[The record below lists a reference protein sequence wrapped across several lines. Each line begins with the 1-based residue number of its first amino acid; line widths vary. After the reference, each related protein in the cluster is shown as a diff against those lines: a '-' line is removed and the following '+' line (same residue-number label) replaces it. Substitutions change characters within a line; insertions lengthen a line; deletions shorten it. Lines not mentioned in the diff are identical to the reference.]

1 MPGERDGR
9 AAPVPSVEVA
19 GPVRTMVVRCADW
32 PVIAAGRPPG
42 DPVAVVYANRV
53 VACSPR
59 ARAEGVQVGHRRR
72 EAQGR
77 CSGLDVIERDESLEA
92 RAFEG
97 VVRAVEAFTPRLEL
111 TRPGAC
117 IFPTRGPSRY
127 FGGDQSLALLVHEA
141 VETVL
146 AGQGWSG
153 AGHIGVADGPFAA
166 QIAARTATSTATST
180 ASGRP
185 RGVAVVAAGGSTDF
199 LAPLPIGSLHEVG
212 QRDVAELIDVW
223 YRLGL
228 RTLADLAAL
237 PARDVMAR
245 FGLPGL
251 LAHRLA
257 AGLDNR
263 PPDARDP
270 PPDLEVGTE
279 IDPPADRVDRIAFIA
294 KALAD
299 ELFAQLEDRGLS
311 CTRVVIAAETEHGET
326 IERAWRHEGTLTAGA
341 VTDRVRWQLE
351 GWLHASTQLRPTGG
365 VSSLCLQPDEVIPAH
380 GRQLGF
386 WGGETDADIRAARA
400 LARVQGL
407 LGPDA
412 VRVPEWRGH
421 RAPGE
426 QLVLVPV
433 AAVDLTT
440 ARPAT
445 RPGWVTSPWP
455 GQIPAPAPAVI
466 PSAPPHAHVVDA
478 DGHPVTVN
486 GRAIA
491 SAPPAAVA
499 IEEGPWV
506 EVESWAGPWPADERW
521 WDPQTHRRRAR
532 YQVVL
537 ADGTAHLLTLEDG
550 AWSVE
555 ATYD

>member
-1 MPGERDGR
+1 MPGER
-9 AAPVPSVEVA
+9 

-32 PVIAAGRPPG
+32 PVLATGRSPG
-42 DPVAVVYANRV
+42 EPVAVVHANRV

-77 CSGLDVIERDESLEA
+77 CPGLDVLERDESLEA

-97 VVRAVEAFTPRLEL
+97 VVRAVETFTPRLEL

-127 FGGDQSLALLVHEA
+127 FGGDHALAALVHEA
-141 VETVL
+141 VEAVL
-146 AGQGWSG
+146 VERGWSG
-153 AGHIGVADGPFAA
+153 AGRVGVADGPFAA
-166 QIAARTATSTATST
+166 QIAARTAPAAQGT
-180 ASGRP
+180 
-185 RGVAVVAAGGSTDF
+185 AVVPAEGSPAF
-199 LAPLPIGSLHEVG
+199 LAPLPIASLHEADR
-212 QRDVAELIDVW
+212 RDITELIDVW

-228 RTLADLAAL
+228 TTLADLAAL

-245 FGLPGL
+245 FGLPGS

-270 PPDLEVGTE
+270 PPDLEVATE
-279 IDPPADRVDRIAFIA
+279 VDPPADRVDRIAFIA

-299 ELFAQLEDRGLS
+299 DLFAQLEERGLS
-311 CTRVVIAAETEHGET
+311 CTRIVIAAETEHGET

-351 GWLHASTQLRPTGG
+351 GWLHASAQVRPSSGVCFLR
-365 VSSLCLQPDEVIPAH
+365 LLPDEVIPAH

-412 VRVPEWRGH
+412 VRVPEWRGR

-433 AAVDLTT
+433 AAVDLTAT
-440 ARPAT
+440 RPAT
-445 RPGWVTSPWP
+445 RSEWVTPPWP

-466 PSAPPHAHVVDA
+466 PPEPPLAHVADA
-478 DGHPVTVN
+478 EGAPVTVN
-486 GRAIA
+486 GRAIGSGA
-491 SAPPAAVA
+491 PAAVA
-499 IEEGPWV
+499 IGDGPWI
-506 EVESWAGPWPADERW
+506 EVEAWAGPWPADERW
-521 WDPQTHRRRAR
+521 WDPRAHRRRAR
-532 YQVVL
+532 YQVIL
-537 ADGTAHLLTLEDG
+537 ADGTAHLLTLEAG
-550 AWSVE
+550 QWSVE